1 MENGE
6 MRMLSDELRVVRIW
20 HSGLERVGRTAVMD
34 GKGWTHSSY
43 GWERVGRTAVM
54 DGKGWTHSSYGW
66 ERVDAQQCV
75 PTTSQFHNFTNYYL
89 LMI

>member
-6 MRMLSDELRVVRIW
+6 MRMLSDELRVVRLW
-20 HSGLERVGRTAVMD
+20 HRGLERVGRTAVMD
-34 GKGWTHSSY
+34 W
-43 GWERVGRTAVM
+43 
-54 DGKGWTHSSYGW
+54 KGWTHSSYGW